1 MKKQIIFLIG
11 WLILSVTSFSIGQRI
26 NKAILSGSDLGYSQ
40 IMDFRDN
47 PPGIKTFTSPFPFD
61 ENPFYI
67 TDDQDSLWMY
77 GNGCTFADPNGK
89 ILFTK
94 DSFDLGFNNDYCYFG
109 LVTNQGMILLPKPE
123 GGVNIIYKNVIR
135 EIVPNVEVNYFSTKQ
150 NVISVNN
157 EYEASKIHEKSDTF
171 LTGYLSACK
180 NKSGGWWVLD
190 QKYSINT
197 YYKYLLKN
205 DSIYSEGNQTIGK
218 IYSEN
223 GQGLGS
229 ALFSPDGKQYAYSNT
244 YDGVYLFDFDRET
257 GMLSNP
263 RYTLTNNTLKQGKIY
278 GLAFSANSQY
288 LYACCTKY
296 LYQIDT
302 HKGDLEE
309 GLVLVDS
316 LIEGVDLPCKSVF
329 PMNFYKPYLAPDCR
343 IYMMATNGDYCIHVI
358 NNPDFPGKGCNV
370 QKSAIKVP
378 YYYYHSLPTYIN
390 EMLDIG
396 PPCDS
401 TLPLP
406 VSSREVNLS
415 KAGDLIIAP
424 NPATSTIKFFGLP
437 PDSKITSI
445 NITDINGRKVESLKP
460 GNSYLSI
467 ESEISIAGLVNGLY
481 FIQIISEAGR
491 FYRGKFVV
499 IRD

>member
-1 MKKQIIFLIG
+1 MKQQILIIIG
-11 WLILSVTSFSIGQRI
+11 WLILSATSITFGQRI
-26 NKAILSGSDLGYSQ
+26 NKAILSGSDPGFSQ
-40 IMDFRDN
+40 IMDFRTE
-47 PPGIKTFTSPFPFD
+47 PPSIKTFTSPFPFGT
-61 ENPFYI
+61 NPVYI
-67 TDDQDSLWMY
+67 TDEKDSLWMY

-89 ILFTK
+89 ILFSK
-94 DSFDLGFNNDYCYFG
+94 DSFDLGLDYDYCHFG
-109 LVTNQGMILLPKPE
+109 LVTPQGMILLPKPE

-135 EIVPNVEVNYFSTKQ
+135 EITTSNLKYYSTKQ
-150 NVISVNN
+150 YVLSVNK
-157 EYEASKIHEKSDTF
+157 EYESSKIHEISDTL
-171 LTGYLSACK
+171 LTGYISACK
-180 NKSGGWWVLD
+180 SKSDGWWVMD
-190 QKYSINT
+190 HIYTTNI
-197 YYKYLLKN
+197 YYTYLLKN
-205 DSIYSEGNQTIGK
+205 DSIYSESYQTIGK

-223 GQGLGS
+223 GHGAGS
-229 ALFSPDGKQYAYSNT
+229 ALFSPDGKKYAYSNA

-263 RYTLTNNTLKQGKIY
+263 RYTLTNNTKQEGVIY

-288 LYACCTKY
+288 LYACCVKY

-302 HKGDLEE
+302 NNDDLDE

-358 NNPDFPGKGCNV
+358 NNPDFPGKQCNV

-406 VSSREVNLS
+406 VSSREVNFS

-424 NPATSTIKFFGLP
+424 NPATSSIKFFGLP

-445 NITDINGRKVESLKP
+445 NITDINGRKVESLKS

-467 ESEISIAGLVNGLY
+467 ESEISIDGLVNGLY
-481 FIQIISEAGR
+481 FIQIITEADR

>member
-11 WLILSVTSFSIGQRI
+11 WLILSATSITFGQRI
-26 NKAILSGSDLGYSQ
+26 NKAILSGSDPGYSQ

-47 PPGIKTFTSPFPFD
+47 PTSIKTFTSPFPFD
-61 ENPFYI
+61 TNPFYI

-77 GNGCTFADPNGK
+77 GNGCTFSDPKGK
-89 ILFTK
+89 ILFDK
-94 DSFDLGFNNDYCYFG
+94 DSFDFGLNYDYCHFG
-109 LVTNQGMILLPKPE
+109 LVTPQGMIILPKPE
-123 GGVNIIYKNVIR
+123 GGVNIIYKSVTR
-135 EIVPNVEVNYFSTKQ
+135 EIIPPSTLKYYSTKQ
-150 NVISVNN
+150 YVLSVN
-157 EYEASKIHEKSDTF
+157 EGYATSKIHEISDTF
-171 LTGYLSACK
+171 LTGQISACK
-180 NKSGGWWVLD
+180 SLSNGWWVLD
-190 QKYSINT
+190 HLYASNT

-205 DSIYSEGNQTIGK
+205 DTISTESYQSIGK
-218 IYSEN
+218 VYSIN
-223 GQGLGS
+223 GHGQGNS
-229 ALFSPDGKQYAYSNT
+229 LFSPDGKQYAYSNA

-263 RYTLTNNTLKQGKIY
+263 RYTLTNNTLKQGQIY
-278 GLAFSANSQY
+278 GLAFSANSRY
-288 LYACCTKY
+288 LYACCTNY

-302 HKGDLEE
+302 QKGDLEE
-309 GLVLVDS
+309 GLEFVDS
-316 LIEGVDLPCKSVF
+316 LNLNQVLPCQNF
-329 PMNFYKPYLAPDCR
+329 LPTNFYKPYLAPDCR
-343 IYMMATNGDYCIHVI
+343 IYIGSTTGVSCMHVI
-358 NNPDFPGKGCNV
+358 NNPDFPGKQCNLM
-370 QKSAIKVP
+370 KNEITLP
-378 YYYYHSLPTYIN
+378 YYHYHSLPTYIN

-406 VSSREVNLS
+406 VSSREVNFS

-424 NPATSTIKFFGLP
+424 NPATSSIKFFGLP